1 MIPPSR
7 RSRPTARI
15 PSSGTEVFLAVVDL
29 YYDVWY
35 CVPSRLALRI
45 AMKQI
50 HSPDELA
57 EYLALSE
64 RVLVEP
70 STCADFKKQLSDAD
84 DVEEV
89 VFWLKRKAGR

>member
-1 MIPPSR
+1 
-7 RSRPTARI
+7 
-15 PSSGTEVFLAVVDL
+15 
-29 YYDVWY
+29 
-35 CVPSRLALRI
+35 
-45 AMKQI
+45 MKQI